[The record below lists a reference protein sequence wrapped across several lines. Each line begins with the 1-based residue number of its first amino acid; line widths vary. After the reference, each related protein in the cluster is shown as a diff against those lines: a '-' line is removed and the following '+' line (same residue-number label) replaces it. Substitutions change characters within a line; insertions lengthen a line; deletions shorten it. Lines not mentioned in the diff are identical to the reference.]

1 MKKVLLIEDDPL
13 LRGNT
18 IEFLKEEGFVAY
30 AASDGAM
37 GVQMA
42 MEYVPD
48 LILCDIMMPRM
59 DGYEV
64 LKALQVI
71 PSTSSIP
78 FIFLTAKTQKEEIRL
93 GMQLGVDD
101 YITKPYS
108 FDELLTSIKVRIEKF
123 ERVINTFENKYLSM
137 VENPLVGVFIIHDF
151 VFKYMNT
158 KFIKMLGFATDT
170 DINKKSF
177 TDFIFESEI
186 ADILGKMELCRKNII
201 PNLNMKCR
209 FIDKD
214 SNAIPV
220 SLFASSVKLK
230 GEVCIIGYIQQQN
243 TFEAIGLSS
252 DSSDYLTEIS
262 EVVQKMIEY
271 HKIKPEDLIH
281 VMRNKNAKK
290 EIKNPDNLTKR
301 EIEIVKVL
309 AEGLTNKEIAEKLFI
324 SQRTVDTHKANV
336 LMKTGS
342 KHVGALIMYAL
353 KNNIIEQS

>member
-13 LRGNT
+13 LRSNT
-18 IEFLKEEGFVAY
+18 LEFLKEEGFDAH
-30 AASDGAM
+30 AASDGAE

-42 MEYVPD
+42 MEIIPD
-48 LILCDIMMPRM
+48 IILCDIMMPRM

-108 FDELLTSIKVRIEKF
+108 FDELLESIKVRIEKY
-123 ERVINTFENKYLSM
+123 ERVVNAFENKYLSM
-137 VENPLVGVFIIHDF
+137 VENPLVGVFIIYNFQFRYLNNKF
-151 VFKYMNT
+151 V
-158 KFIKMLGFATDT
+158 KMLAYRSEMDIYNKPFAELLVETDA
-170 DINKKSF
+170 SAVM
-177 TDFIFESEI
+177 E
-186 ADILGKMELCRKNII
+186 KMELCRKNII
-201 PNLNMKCR
+201 PNINMKCR
-209 FIDKD
+209 FLDKD
-214 SNAIPV
+214 KNIVPV

-230 GEVCIIGYIQQQN
+230 GEACIIGYIQQQHIS
-243 TFEAIGLSS
+243 EVIGLSS
-252 DSSDYLTEIS
+252 DSSDYLSEIS
-262 EVVQKMIEY
+262 NVVQKMIEY
-271 HKIKPEDLIH
+271 HKINPEDLIH
-281 VMRNKNAKK
+281 IMRNKNAIT
-290 EIKNPDNLTKR
+290 EMNNPDNLTKR
-301 EIEIVKVL
+301 EIEIIRSL
-309 AEGLTNKEIAEKLFI
+309 AEGLSNKEIAEKLFI

-342 KHVGALIMYAL
+342 NHVGALIMYAL